1 MIKNLIYAMTAF
13 LWLLTPLSGC
23 SDRPLYDIPDV
34 EEGETEVKI
43 ELNFTDFSPALNSR
57 SAGDALQTVKTL
69 WLVVYR
75 AENGT
80 DSDGKAYEGGDF
92 VGKYSVS
99 VNGGS
104 QTHQPGEAADGSAG
118 HAASGS
124 LMLRNGTYRIYAV
137 ANMDLYDVEKP
148 TEEELKN
155 FKASWVL
162 GSPDKNAE
170 MFGVVLN
177 ADKSGS
183 SSGASDNNNTVVI
196 DETHNQLHAWLRRL
210 ASKITVAY
218 DGSQLYDGVQVYIK
232 SVTVRDIPAT
242 CPLQAQNA
250 PASKDQLIEKGETVT
265 YAAMDVYNDNYP
277 ALISNKTDQ
286 QYYPRRNK
294 KAENAEAGSGP
305 TDSSDAWNEWEKDP
319 EAHSDNNIASLFF
332 YENMQGVHEDK
343 DKRQKPDD
351 VNKGFIEEDN
361 EKWKDGVSCGTYIEV
376 EAFYNSTREGNIGSG
391 TIKYRFMLG
400 QNITTDYNAE
410 RNHHYQIT
418 LKLKNNANDID
429 WHIEYKK
436 QILEV
441 TQPKVFDYRG
451 MVFMPDYTIPNLGHE
466 FSPDNK
472 LTVTSY
478 EAGEGDDLTKA
489 EFKDFTLEYEHDGG
503 SGKPDWLEVSS
514 IELPSG
520 AEDDKDPR
528 RIITFNAKS
537 DFTEVDIDAKLKSNS
552 AVTGTRDNPYNLASP
567 GNPGKID
574 CTANCYIVS
583 APGWYM
589 LPLVYGN
596 AMHHGEDNTSA
607 YTYTGIYEGDNILKK
622 FKNHADKEIESPYI
636 IDSGETPDEA
646 QLVWQDEP
654 NLVHQYYGWDTNE
667 HVNNPYI
674 KSDAYP
680 IPGTSKNAGALVF
693 YVPADIKQG
702 NAVIAVGKRFP
713 DKSDGT
719 PDYTDRYN
727 YDGGRSKMTVMWS
740 WHIWV
745 TDLSGFDKTIKVTAN
760 DPTRKFDLMPVN
772 LGWCSD
778 HGQKIKYYPKK
789 TCRVRFRSGDLVR
802 EITIERESH
811 TALPL
816 GNNPYYQWGRKD
828 PFIAAVG
835 SSADA
840 NKKKYDGPAELSGNP
855 PRLSP
860 DDSDND
866 QRFTTREALWRLIQ
880 HPDTWHNPPRQIK
893 PGFIVGSTNPWASDN
908 KTYANLW
915 QGRIG
920 NNPTAPTLKTI
931 YDPCPVGYQVC
942 HYNAFTGFTT
952 TGEDPGVS
960 QDKGNGDV
968 EDLVSR
974 KWYNVRYG
982 NILEGNPKGDELY
995 EFYTDQRKVKS
1006 IIFPVLGYRDWDD
1019 FCNIYKYKQ
1028 IGYVWAAGNVR
1039 NDDNSSYNFEFS
1051 RWDTMFEN
1059 SYVRPKNSF
1068 YPCDGFP
1075 VRPAYYESDG
1085 AHQH

>member
-80 DSDGKAYEGGDF
+80 DGDGNAYAGGDF

-99 VNGGS
+99 VNGGL
-104 QTHQPGEAADGSAG
+104 QTHQPGTADDGSAG
-118 HAASGS
+118 HSATGS
-124 LMLRNGTYRIYAV
+124 LVLRNGTYRIYAV
-137 ANMDLYDVEKP
+137 ANMDLYDVEEP

-162 GSPDKNAE
+162 GSPEKNAE

-177 ADKSGS
+177 AGVNGS

-196 DETHNQLHAWLRRL
+196 DETHNHLHAWLRRL

-218 DGSQLYDGVQVYIK
+218 DGSGLYDGVTVYIK
-232 SVTVRDIPAT
+232 SLTVKDIPAE
-242 CPLQAQNA
+242 CPLWAQNT
-250 PASKDQLIEKGETVT
+250 PASKDQLLEKGETVT
-265 YAAMDVYNDNYP
+265 YAAMDVYDDNYP

-286 QYYPRRNK
+286 QYFPRRKK
-294 KAENAEAGSGP
+294 KAENAEADSGSDASGG
-305 TDSSDAWNEWEKDP
+305 AWNEWEKDP
-319 EAHSDNNIASLFF
+319 EAHSDDNVASLFF

-343 DKRQKPDD
+343 DKRQDKDK
-351 VNKGFIEEDN
+351 VNQGFINEDN

-400 QNITTDYNAE
+400 KTTDFDYDAE

-451 MVFMPDYTIPNLGHE
+451 KVFMPDYTIPNLGHE

-472 LTVTSY
+472 ITVTSY
-478 EAGEGDDLTKA
+478 EAAEGGDPKDAVFRDFAL
-489 EFKDFTLEYEHDGG
+489 EFEHDGG
-503 SGKPDWLEVSS
+503 TGKPDWLEVFSK
-514 IELPSG
+514 ELPSG
-520 AEDDKDPR
+520 AKDEKDPR
-528 RIITFNAKS
+528 RIITFRAKS
-537 DFTEVDIDAKLKSNS
+537 DYTEVDIDAKLKSNS
-552 AVTGTRDNPYNLASP
+552 AVAGTRDNPYNLASP

-596 AMHHGEDNTSA
+596 AMHHGEDNPSA

-622 FKNHADKEIESPYI
+622 FKNHADQEITSPYI
-636 IDSGETPDEA
+636 IDCGETPDEA
-646 QLVWQDEP
+646 QLVWQDEK
-654 NLVHQYYGWDTNE
+654 NLVHTKYWEWDKTNNV
-667 HVNNPYI
+667 HF
-674 KSDAYP
+674 KADAYP
-680 IPGTSKNAGALVF
+680 IGDGRNAGGVVF
-693 YVPADIKQG
+693 YVSPDDIKQG
-702 NAVIAVGKRFP
+702 NAVLAVGKIIRDASGNP
-713 DKSDGT
+713 VYN
-719 PDYTDRYN
+719 PQRYN
-727 YDGGRSKMTVMWS
+727 GQRPNMKIMWS

-760 DPTRKFDLMPVN
+760 DSTRKFDLMPVN
-772 LGWCSD
+772 LGWCSG
-778 HGQKIKYYPKK
+778 HGDKIKYYPKK
-789 TCRVRFRSGDLVR
+789 TCKVRFRSGDLMR
-802 EITIERESH
+802 EITIVRESH
-811 TALPL
+811 AALPL

-828 PFIAAVG
+828 PFIAATG
-835 SSADA
+835 SAADA
-840 NKKKYDGPAELSGNP
+840 NKTKWDGEDELGGNP

-860 DDSDND
+860 DDSPNEE
-866 QRFTTREALWRLIQ
+866 RYTTRKVLWRLIQ

-952 TGEDPGVS
+952 TGEDPGIS

-982 NILEGNPKGDELY
+982 NIPEGNPKGDELY
-995 EFYTDQRKVKS
+995 EYYTDQRKVKS

-1019 FCNIYKYKQ
+1019 HSNIYKYKQ

-1051 RWDTMFEN
+1051 RWDTMFDN

>member
-34 EEGETEVKI
+34 EDGETEVKI

-57 SAGDALQTVKTL
+57 SAGDALQTIKTL

-75 AENGT
+75 AESGT
-80 DSDGKAYEGGDF
+80 DNDGNPYVGGDF
-92 VGKYSVS
+92 VGKYPVGKIT
-99 VNGGS
+99 GGS
-104 QTHQPGEAADGSAG
+104 QTHQPGAAGDASAE
-118 HAASGS
+118 HAATGS
-124 LMLRNGTYRIYAV
+124 LMLSYGIYRIYAV
-137 ANMDLYDVEKP
+137 ANMDLSEADVT
-148 TEEELKN
+148 TEENLKN
-155 FKASWVL
+155 LKASWVL
-162 GSPDKNAE
+162 GSPEKNAE

-177 ADKSGS
+177 AGAGGS
-183 SSGASDNNNTVVI
+183 SAGASDNNNTVVI
-196 DETHNQLHAWLRRL
+196 DGTHNHLHAWLRRL

-218 DGSQLYDGVQVYIK
+218 DGSGLYDGVTVYIK
-232 SVTVRDIPAT
+232 SLTVKDIPAT
-242 CPLQAQNA
+242 CPLWAQNA
-250 PASKDQLIEKGETVT
+250 PGSKDQLIEKGETVT
-265 YAAMDVYNDNYP
+265 YAAMDVYDDNYP
-277 ALISNKTDQ
+277 AQISNKTDR
-286 QYYPRRNK
+286 QYFPRRKK
-294 KAENAEAGSGP
+294 KAENAEAGGVSDGSG
-305 TDSSDAWNEWEKDP
+305 AWNEWEKDP
-319 EAHSDNNIASLFF
+319 EAHSDDNIASLFF
-332 YENMQGVHEDK
+332 YENMQGVHKDK
-343 DKRQKPDD
+343 DKRQKPDE
-351 VNKGFIEEDN
+351 VNQGIINEDN
-361 EKWKDGVSCGTYIEV
+361 EKWKDGVGCGTYIEV

-400 QNITTDYNAE
+400 KDITTDYNAE

-472 LTVTSY
+472 ITVTSY
-478 EAGEGDDLTKA
+478 EAGEGGDPKDA
-489 EFKDFTLEYEHDGG
+489 EFKAYTVEYEHDGG
-503 SGKPDWLEVSS
+503 TGKPAWLEEPVV
-514 IELPSG
+514 EAPYG
-520 AEDDKDPR
+520 ETDPR
-528 RIITFNAKS
+528 RIITFRAKS
-537 DFTEVDIDAKLKSNS
+537 EFTEVDIDAKLKSNS
-552 AVTGTRDNPYNLASP
+552 SKGTRTNPYNLA
-567 GNPGKID
+567 GRGDNID

-596 AMHHGEDNTSA
+596 ALHHGSDNPSA
-607 YTYTGIYEGDNILKK
+607 YTYTGIYEGENILKK
-622 FKNHADKEIESPYI
+622 FRNHVDQEITSPYI
-636 IDSGETPDEA
+636 VDCGEMPDEA
-646 QLVWQDEP
+646 QLVWQDEKD
-654 NLVHQYYGWDTNE
+654 LVYQYYGYETDK
-667 HVNNPYI
+667 HQHNPFI
-674 KSDAYP
+674 KSDAYY
-680 IPGTSKNAGALVF
+680 IDASKHAGALVF

-713 DKSDGT
+713 NKPDGT

-727 YDGGRSKMTVMWS
+727 YNGGRSKMTVMWS

-745 TDLSGFDKTIKVTAN
+745 TDLSGFDKTINVTAN

-772 LGWCSD
+772 LGWCSG
-778 HGQKIKYYPKK
+778 HGDKIKYYPKK
-789 TCRVRFRSGDLVR
+789 TCKVRFRSGDLMR
-802 EITIERESH
+802 EITIVRESH
-811 TALPL
+811 TALPR

-835 SSADA
+835 TAADA
-840 NKKKYDGPAELSGNP
+840 NKPKWDGPEELGGNP

-860 DDSDND
+860 DDSPND

-893 PGFIVGSTNPWASDN
+893 PGFIVGSNNPWASYN
-908 KTYANLW
+908 LTYANLW

-960 QDKGNGDV
+960 QDHGNGDV

-974 KWYNVRYG
+974 KWYNVRYS
-982 NILEGNPKGDELY
+982 NIADGNPKGGELY

-1019 FCNIYKYKQ
+1019 HSNIYKFTE
-1028 IGYVWAAGNVR
+1028 IGYVWAAGNVK
-1039 NDDNSSYNFEFS
+1039 NDDNSAYNFEFS
-1051 RWDTMFEN
+1051 RWDPFFGN

-1085 AHQH
+1085 AHEH